1 MRLLAGYKLLLGLL
15 LAVVAFELVRLIDE
29 DLVAVVH
36 EWILRLHADPHHPM
50 VLLVVR
56 KVSSV
61 RVETL
66 EDVAILTGVLGG
78 LHLVEG
84 VGLWLEKALGRVPLY
99 RLHLCIHPTGSSRND
114 RGLSP
119 AQFSHARSES
129 RRRLVSCATNQAD
142 EDVVVIS
149 GVGVEGGRTRLESY
163 TSEPSISPRDVLF
176 PGVRAPLYRPDPVA
190 APRAASSR
198 EGP

>member
-84 VGLWLEKALGRVPLY
+84 VGLWLKKHWAEYLCTASTCVFIPLEVHEMIVDF
-99 RLHLCIHPTGSSRND
+99 HLLNF
-114 RGLSP
+114 LMLVVNL
-119 AQFSHARSES
+119 AVVWYLAR
-129 RRRLVSCATNQAD
+129 RIR
-142 EDVVVIS
+142 
-149 GVGVEGGRTRLESY
+149 RTR
-163 TSEPSISPRDVLF
+163 TSS
-176 PGVRAPLYRPDPVA
+176 
-190 APRAASSR
+190 
-198 EGP
+198 